1 VWNIAT
7 AVYYKAQGKPW
18 RLATARPGVCY
29 VGLVYHRKD
38 YTTESSTACCAA
50 QMFLDTGDGVVIR
63 GNFGPWYSPQSKQL
77 HLNQEEAK
85 DLLTRVL
92 ETYRELHGQTL
103 SEVFLHYRSRIN
115 DEEYRG
121 FASAV
126 PQGVKLVAIQIR
138 VDGDFKL
145 FREGRYPIP
154 RGTLLKL
161 NNETAYLWTN
171 GYKPKLK
178 TYDGAETPKPLR
190 IDISYGQA
198 DIVQVAKDILGL
210 TKLNYNNAKLANT
223 QPVTIE
229 FSEDVGEILV
239 DNPKTANPKTQF
251 RFYI

>member
-1 VWNIAT
+1 
-7 AVYYKAQGKPW
+7 
-18 RLATARPGVCY
+18 
-29 VGLVYHRKD
+29 
-38 YTTESSTACCAA
+38 
-50 QMFLDTGDGVVIR
+50 M
-63 GNFGPWYSPQSKQL
+63 
-77 HLNQEEAK
+77 
-85 DLLTRVL
+85 L

-190 IDISYGQA
+190 IHIQYGQA

>member
-1 VWNIAT
+1 
-7 AVYYKAQGKPW
+7 
-18 RLATARPGVCY
+18 
-29 VGLVYHRKD
+29 
-38 YTTESSTACCAA
+38 
-50 QMFLDTGDGVVIR
+50 MFLDTGDGVVIR

-77 HLNQEEAK
+77 HLNREEAK

-121 FASAV
+121 FKSAV
-126 PQGVKLVAIQIR
+126 PRGVKLVAIQIR

-161 NNETAYLWTN
+161 NNETAHLWTH

-178 TYDGAETPKPLR
+178 TYDGAETPKPFHFGTLE
-190 IDISYGQA
+190 GG
-198 DIVQVAKDILGL
+198 LGIMWSL
-210 TKLNYNNAKLANT
+210 
-223 QPVTIE
+223 
-229 FSEDVGEILV
+229 
-239 DNPKTANPKTQF
+239 
-251 RFYI
+251 